1 LSADR
6 LGVEQVLTLI
16 LLILLVFGLLV
27 DGLCKVAADADEQ
40 ARRDYGLLL
49 KLKRNVRT

>member
-1 LSADR
+1 M
-6 LGVEQVLTLI
+6 I

-40 ARRDYGLLL
+40 TRRDYGLLME
-49 KLKRNVRT
+49 LKRNIRT